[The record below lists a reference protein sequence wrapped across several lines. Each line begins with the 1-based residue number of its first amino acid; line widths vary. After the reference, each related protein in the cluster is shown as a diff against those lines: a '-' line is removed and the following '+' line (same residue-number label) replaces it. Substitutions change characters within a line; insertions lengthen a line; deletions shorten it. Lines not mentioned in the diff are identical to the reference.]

1 MKLYK
6 EVLKKYK
13 KLIIFYVL
21 IGIIVNFLNVFEVDL
36 FQRIIDSFD
45 GDLSITLIIIFGIVM
60 LVNLVVG
67 YIENYPEQQLQ
78 KGLPLSFKLQ
88 ALKKMKTIDY
98 LEYQKLGTGL
108 ITERVNEGSEA
119 ASNNLM
125 NFHFKLVR
133 YLLPTAF
140 FSLLYIAKIDLKLL
154 LFVVL
159 GYVLVMI
166 VTKILLKKLYSVK
179 EKVLTNQEMLNK
191 HLVRGFM
198 ELVIFR
204 TNKKYDSE
212 IKITEKGIKNIV
224 DEIGRASCR
233 ERV

>member
-78 KGLPLSFKLQ
+78 K
-88 ALKKMKTIDY
+88 
-98 LEYQKLGTGL
+98 
-108 ITERVNEGSEA
+108 
-119 ASNNLM
+119 
-125 NFHFKLVR
+125 
-133 YLLPTAF
+133 
-140 FSLLYIAKIDLKLL
+140 
-154 LFVVL
+154 
-159 GYVLVMI
+159 
-166 VTKILLKKLYSVK
+166 
-179 EKVLTNQEMLNK
+179 
-191 HLVRGFM
+191 
-198 ELVIFR
+198 
-204 TNKKYDSE
+204 
-212 IKITEKGIKNIV
+212 
-224 DEIGRASCR
+224 
-233 ERV
+233 